1 MTRHTTTSD
10 GPLGIP
16 RIVAIVLAVTG
27 TVALPTAAHAQN
39 PVSDWSLIAKTVIV
53 DMAARGG
60 SPSAVDFA
68 YVHAAIYDAVNAI
81 DQGYTVFAVSRTAIL
96 TNPDGAS
103 EPAAVAAAA
112 ATILK
117 RLFPAQQAYVD
128 GQLAAYLATIPA
140 GDAKDRGSA
149 VGTEVANAFLT
160 LRNPGPR
167 QDLGQDGRNANCA
180 SDARLCYTFGA
191 GPGVYQFTPGADA
204 TPGATPA
211 AQWVGILKPFAV
223 LSQSQFRADG
233 PPDLT
238 SAQWAD
244 DYNEVKTFGGDA
256 AHSVPPRTQEQ
267 TDIGLYYTDNPGQYG
282 NRIIRR
288 IAADQNL
295 SLVDSARYFAQTYVT
310 LADTFINCW
319 DSKRYYNFWRPVT
332 AIRAGDTDGN
342 DATVPDPFWSPLA
355 TTPNHQEYPSAHG
368 CFTGSVMNAAENFF
382 GTKKLTLNLAA
393 CSVPGHTCTN
403 VATGAGGVTHTFER
417 TQDALKEVIEGRIYG
432 GMHYRT
438 SVVHGIVMSNKVAHF
453 VAKNYFLPVE
463 KIHEPQGPKPKR

>member
-1 MTRHTTTSD
+1 MTRQTTTSYV
-10 GPLGIP
+10 PLGI
-16 RIVAIVLAVTG
+16 RRMVAIALVVTG
-27 TVALPTAAHAQN
+27 AVALPRAAQAQE
-39 PVSDWSLIAKTVIV
+39 PVSYWSGIAKTVIV

-81 DQGYTVFAVSRTAIL
+81 DQRYTVFAVSPT
-96 TNPDGAS
+96 TFPDGAS

-117 RLFPAQQAYVD
+117 ALFPAQQGFVD
-128 GQLAAYLATIPA
+128 GQLTAYLALIA
-140 GDAKDRGSA
+140 DGDAKTRGKA
-149 VGTEVANAFLT
+149 VGTEVANAFLA
-160 LRNPGPR
+160 LRKPGPR

-191 GPGVYQFTPGADA
+191 GPGVYQLTPGASTD
-204 TPGATPA
+204 PNVTPA

-223 LSQSQFRADG
+223 QSQSQFRADG
-233 PPDLT
+233 HPDLT

-244 DYNEVKTFGGDA
+244 DYNETKLFGA
-256 AHSVPPRTQEQ
+256 ATGSARTPEQ
-267 TDIGLYYTDNPGQYG
+267 TDIGWYYTDNPGAYG

-288 IAADQNL
+288 IAADQQL
-295 SLVDSARYFAQTYVT
+295 DTADSARYFAQTYVT

-342 DATVPDPFWSPLA
+342 DATEPDPTWLPLA
-355 TTPNHQEYPSAHG
+355 LTPNHQEYPSAHG

-393 CSVPGHTCTN
+393 CSVPGHPCSDP
-403 VATGAGGVTHTFER
+403 ATGAGGVTHTFSR

-438 SVVHGIVMSNKVAHF
+438 SVVHGIVMSNKVAHY
-453 VAKNYFLPVE
+453 VAKNYFLPVDAHAP
-463 KIHEPQGPKPKR
+463 KGPKK

>member
-1 MTRHTTTSD
+1 MTRQTPTSSA
-10 GPLGIP
+10 PLGIP
-16 RIVAIVLAVTG
+16 RIVAIALVVIG
-27 TVALPTAAHAQN
+27 VALPTAAHGQE
-39 PVSDWSLIAKTVIV
+39 PVSYWSSIAKTVIV

-81 DQGYTVFAVSRTAIL
+81 DQRHTVFAVSPT
-96 TNPDGAS
+96 TFPDGAS

-112 ATILK
+112 STILK
-117 RLFPAQQAYVD
+117 ALFTAPAQQAFVD
-128 GQLAAYLATIPA
+128 AQYAAYVGLIPA
-140 GDAKDRGSA
+140 GDAKRRGIA
-149 VGTEVANAFLT
+149 VGTEVATAFLA

-180 SDARLCYTFGA
+180 SDARLCYMFGA
-191 GPGVYQFTPGADA
+191 GPGVYQITPGADQ

-223 LSQSQFRADG
+223 ESQAQFRADG
-233 PPDLT
+233 PPNLT

-244 DYNEVKTFGGDA
+244 DYNETKTFGGDA
-256 AHSVPPRTQEQ
+256 AHSPTRTLEQ
-267 TDIGLYYTDNPGQYG
+267 TNIGWYYTDNPGAYG
-282 NRIIRR
+282 NRIIRQ
-288 IAADQNL
+288 IAADQHL
-295 SLVDSARYFAQTYVT
+295 ELADSARYFAQTYVT

-319 DSKRYYNFWRPVT
+319 DSKRFYDFWRPVT
-332 AIRAGDTDGN
+332 AIGAGDTDGN
-342 DATVPDPFWSPLA
+342 DATEPDPSWLPLA

-368 CFTGSVMNAAENFF
+368 CFTGAVMNAVENFF
-382 GTKKLTLNLAA
+382 GTKKLTLNLTA
-393 CSVPGHTCTN
+393 CSVPGHACSNTT
-403 VATGAGGVTHTFER
+403 TGEGGVTHSFSR

-438 SVVHGIVMSNKVAHF
+438 SVVHGIVMSNKVAHW

-463 KIHEPQGPKPKR
+463 DIHVPQGPKH

>member
-16 RIVAIVLAVTG
+16 RVVAIVLAVTG

-68 YVHAAIYDAVNAI
+68 YVHIAIYDAVNAI
-81 DQGYTVFAVSRTAIL
+81 DKGYTVFAVTPVE
-96 TNPDGAS
+96 TPTDGAS
-103 EPAAVAAAA
+103 QPAAVAAAA
-112 ATILK
+112 AAIL
-117 RLFPAQQAYVD
+117 RAVFPAQQTFVNTQYAAYVA
-128 GQLAAYLATIPA
+128 LIPD
-140 GDAKDRGSA
+140 GDAKTRGTA
-149 VGTEVANAFLT
+149 IGNEVARRFLE

-167 QDLGQDGRNANCA
+167 QDLGQDGRDANCA
-180 SDARLCYTFGA
+180 SDVRLCYVFEN
-191 GPGVYQFTPGADA
+191 GPGKYQRTPGAA
-204 TPGATPA
+204 PGAATPA

-223 LSQSQFRADG
+223 QSQSQFRADG
-233 PPDLT
+233 PPNLT

-256 AHSVPPRTQEQ
+256 AHSPTRTQEQ
-267 TDIGLYYTDNPGQYG
+267 TDIGWYYTDNPGAYG
-282 NRIIRR
+282 NRIIRQ
-288 IAADQNL
+288 IAADQHL
-295 SLVDSARYFAQTYVT
+295 ELPDSARYFAQTYVT

-332 AIRAGDTDGN
+332 AIVAGDTDGN
-342 DATVPDPFWSPLA
+342 DATEPDPSWLPLA
-355 TTPNHQEYPSAHG
+355 LTPNHQEYPSAHG

-382 GTKKLTLNLAA
+382 DTKKLTLNLTA
-393 CSVPGHTCTN
+393 CSVPGHPCN
-403 VATGAGGVTHTFER
+403 ATSSGVTHSFSR

-463 KIHEPQGPKPKR
+463 KLHEPQGPKPK

>member
-1 MTRHTTTSD
+1 MTRHMTASSVRR
-10 GPLGIP
+10 GP
-16 RIVAIVLAVTG
+16 RMVAVALAVIG
-27 TVALPTAAHAQN
+27 TVALPKAAPAQE
-39 PVSDWSLIAKTVIV
+39 PVSYWSGIAKTVII

-81 DQGYTVFAVSRTAIL
+81 DQRHTVFAVSPT
-96 TNPDGAS
+96 TFPDGAS

-112 ATILK
+112 RTILK
-117 RLFPAQQAYVD
+117 ALFTVPAQQAFVDAQYV
-128 GQLAAYLATIPA
+128 AYVGLIPA
-140 GDAKDRGSA
+140 GDAKDRGIA
-149 VGTEVANAFLT
+149 VGTEVATAFLA

-191 GPGVYQFTPGADA
+191 GPGVYQITPGADP
-204 TPGATPA
+204 TPGVTPA
-211 AQWVGILKPFAV
+211 AQWIGILKPFAV
-223 LSQSQFRADG
+223 ESQSQFRAD
-233 PPDLT
+233 PPPSLT
-238 SAQWAD
+238 SAQWAE
-244 DYNEVKTFGGDA
+244 DYNETKTFGGDA
-256 AHSVPPRTQEQ
+256 AHSPTRTQEQ
-267 TDIGLYYTDNPGQYG
+267 TDIGWYYTDNPGAYG
-282 NRIIRR
+282 NRIIRQ
-288 IAADQNL
+288 IAADQHL
-295 SLVDSARYFAQTYVT
+295 ELVDSARYFAQTYVT

-319 DSKRYYNFWRPVT
+319 DSKRLYNFWRPVT

-368 CFTGSVMNAAENFF
+368 CFTGSVMNAAEHFF
-382 GTKKLTLNLAA
+382 GTKKLTLNLTA
-393 CSVPGHTCTN
+393 CSVPGHPCT
-403 VATGAGGVTHTFER
+403 ATGGGVTHTFDR

-438 SVVHGIVMSNKVAHF
+438 SVVHGIVMSNKVAHW

-463 KIHEPQGPKPKR
+463 KNHQPQGPKR

>member
-1 MTRHTTTSD
+1 M
-10 GPLGIP
+10 
-16 RIVAIVLAVTG
+16 VAIALVATG
-27 TVALPTAAHAQN
+27 TVALPTAARAQN
-39 PVSDWSLIAKTVIV
+39 AVSDWSLMAKTVIV

-81 DQGYTVFAVSRTAIL
+81 DKRYTVFAVSPTTI
-96 TNPDGAS
+96 PDGAS

-128 GQLAAYLATIPA
+128 TQVTAYLATIPA
-140 GDAKDRGSA
+140 GPAKDRGVA

-191 GPGVYQFTPGADA
+191 GPGVYQVTPGASDD
-204 TPGATPA
+204 PNVTPA

-223 LSQSQFRADG
+223 ESQSQFRADG
-233 PPDLT
+233 PPSLT
-238 SAQWAD
+238 SKQWAE
-244 DYNEVKTFGGDA
+244 DYNETKTFGGDA
-256 AHSVPPRTQEQ
+256 AHSPTRTQAQ
-267 TDIGLYYTDNPGQYG
+267 TDIGWYYTDNPGAYG
-282 NRIIRR
+282 NRIIRQ
-288 IAADQNL
+288 IAADQHL
-295 SLVDSARYFAQTYVT
+295 DLVDSARYFAQTYVT

-342 DATVPDPFWSPLA
+342 DATDPDSFWLPLA
-355 TTPNHQEYPSAHG
+355 LTPNHQEYPSAHG
-368 CFTGSVMNAAENFF
+368 CFTGAVMNAAENFF
-382 GTKKLTLNLAA
+382 GKKKLTLNLTA
-393 CSVPGHTCTN
+393 CSVPGHSCTFTPQGD
-403 VATGAGGVTHTFER
+403 VQSGGVTHSFDR
-417 TQDALKEVIEGRIYG
+417 TQDALEEVIEGRIYG

-438 SVVHGIVMSNKVAHF
+438 SVVHGIAVSNHVARW
-453 VAKNYFLPVE
+453 VAKHYFEPVHGHAP
-463 KIHEPQGPKPKR
+463 KGPKH